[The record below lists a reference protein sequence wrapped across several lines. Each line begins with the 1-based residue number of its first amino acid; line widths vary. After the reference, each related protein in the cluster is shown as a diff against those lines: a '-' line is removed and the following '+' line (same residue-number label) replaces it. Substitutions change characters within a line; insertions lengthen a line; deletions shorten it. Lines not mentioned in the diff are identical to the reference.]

1 MLSFDIYFCY
11 DNRKIGLRRTR
22 MRSYKTVGV
31 LLALVGLVLIFNSL
45 SAQEVLFKSNFTDLK
60 ENWEVV
66 DDPEAEGGPGM
77 WRYGLAEFSGIHNRN
92 QTVSTALLA
101 GEKDWQNYT
110 VEISLTFASPQ
121 GYLVGIIC
129 GYQDAENFYLV
140 GYNFYERR
148 FELVVRTPEG
158 FELMAYFKVD
168 LISYAPLAMRLDY
181 TTDRL
186 RFSVNDQVVF
196 DLNEGRYPSGRFG
209 LGASSLLGSKVMFGP
224 VTVRSLDPSTLPSRD
239 YLDLLSFRRGAE
251 VVSEVEKGS
260 VRCLIDHAYRMKKAE
275 FDHGSYMSLNIQR
288 NPLPFEAVY
297 SFPQGKTVEIHT
309 FGIQLAGGYFPR
321 DIELLVSQENPEG
334 PFQSVGKFQ
343 VEPEGNGYQ
352 EFQLD
357 GPKARF
363 LKVRFLSAVREN
375 YIQINEILVK
385 GYREGSGPI
394 LGLSGEDSSGSRGE
408 ILFEDDFSS
417 GEIEKWEVW
426 DDPDSHEKKSQWRIV
441 LSEYSNIYNYLNH
454 PATFLV
460 TGDQDWTDYSI
471 KTNLFAVQSDGCLTG
486 LVFGFRGAD
495 NYYIVGYN
503 FNSSRFEL
511 GMRTPLGFEIL
522 ARARIDY
529 PRSQWLPLRVD
540 IHGSRMLFSFDDKVI
555 FDLDDGKPI
564 SGRVGIGSSALDI
577 GAVNLKD
584 FEVTSTAGTGLPERD
599 FQDLLAYR
607 RGGAVIYREIP
618 PVGERFVDM
627 LDHRLLDHDNFAN
640 TYQLDLA
647 QDKLPQEAVF
657 CFPQGRFVEIHRIGF
672 RFSGQNEPKEMKF
685 WVSNQTPKTGFSELT
700 TIMIQPGS
708 DRNQEFPV
716 PPTRAKYLKM
726 QITQS
731 TGTKRLEISEMFVSG
746 YFLERADRKPGEE
759 SLGEIQIR
767 EKEPND
773 SPGQAQVLPLNT
785 YLGGNVTREDVDY
798 FKLPLKNTPGNTLTV
813 YINNLGILR
822 PGYVLSTLDGTKID
836 PINEKAVGN
845 LMEVTYQLTPDD
857 YLLKIDRPDSYLTIV
872 FDDSG
877 SMGPSVDIVKKI
889 LGGYLDNLGEGLNL
903 QLMKYEDESTTLSDF
918 THDAAMLKQAME
930 KEVRGGGGTDTFKG
944 LKAAVDSVGRQKG
957 NRAVLA
963 IFDVIDCGGRKCM
976 EYYTDLWD
984 NILGSGISFSTI
996 AVQRGWGAETSYYT
1010 NSRQRIFKEIAYSS
1024 QGQYY
1029 YSPSPDKVEE
1039 SADLIFNQ
1047 LTSPVEYRLKAEWVQ
1062 TELKPGFVEVHFE
1075 EGAEKKAAKNVEL
1088 ILDAS
1093 NSMWGQIQG
1102 KAKITIAKQVLEQII
1117 NGLPDEMN
1125 VGLRLYGHRY
1135 GLNDKRA
1142 CQDTELV
1149 TPIGLI
1155 AKQQLTD
1162 AVNAISPK
1170 GKTPLVYSVLEG
1182 IKDFKDLKGGT
1193 IVLISDGVE
1202 SCDGDIN
1209 SIAPALK
1216 EGGLDLQVNIVGF
1229 AIKEIEARKQLEAIA
1244 TSTGGIYLD
1253 AKDSEQLLDSLEQT
1267 LRVEFVILDDQEE
1280 IRARGVVGGEPVQ
1293 VLEGEYKLKLL
1304 LQPEPLEIGISV
1316 KADTTAR
1323 LVLKKEAEKWKL
1335 LK

>member
-1 MLSFDIYFCY
+1 MK
-11 DNRKIGLRRTR
+11 NRKAVR
-22 MRSYKTVGV
+22 V
-31 LLALVGLVLIFNSL
+31 LFALIGLVLIFSSL
-45 SAQEVLFKSNFTDLK
+45 RAQKILFKSNFTDLK

-66 DDPEAEGGPGM
+66 DDPEASDSPGK
-77 WRYGLAEFSGIHNRN
+77 WRFSLADFSGIHNKN
-92 QTVSTALLA
+92 YTMATALLA

-110 VEISLTFASPQ
+110 IETSLTSVTHQ

-129 GYQDAENFYLV
+129 GYRDAENFYLV

-148 FELVVRTPEG
+148 FELVARTPEG
-158 FELMAYFKVD
+158 FELLAFFKVD
-168 LISYAPLAMRLDY
+168 LIPGVEVSLRLDY
-181 TTDRL
+181 AGDRL
-186 RFSVNDQVVF
+186 RFSVNEHVVF
-196 DLNEGRYPSGRFG
+196 DLNDGRYPSGQFG
-209 LGASSLLGSKVMFGP
+209 LGASSLQGSKVVFGP
-224 VTVRSLDPSTLPSRD
+224 VTVRSLDPSVLPPRE

-251 VVSEVEKGS
+251 VVSEAEKGP
-260 VRCLIDHAYRMKKAE
+260 VKCLIDHNYRMDKGE
-275 FDHGSYMSLNIQR
+275 FVQGSYMSLNIKR
-288 NPLPFEAVY
+288 LPLPFEAVY
-297 SFPQGKTVEIHT
+297 SFPQGKAVEIHSIG
-309 FGIQLAGGYFPR
+309 FQLVGGYFPG
-321 DIELLVSQENPEG
+321 EVEFLVAQENQEG
-334 PFQSVGKFQ
+334 AFQSAGKVQ
-343 VEPEGNGYQ
+343 VKPEKNSFQ
-352 EFQLD
+352 EFPFD
-357 GPKARF
+357 GIKAKY
-363 LKVRFLSAVREN
+363 LKVRFLTADQEN
-375 YIQINEILVK
+375 YIQMNEMFVK

-394 LGLSGEDSSGSRGE
+394 AGLSGEGSSGARGE

-417 GEIEKWEVW
+417 GDIDKWQVW
-426 DDPDSHEKKSQWRIV
+426 DDPDSFEKKSQWQIV

-460 TGDQDWTDYSI
+460 TGDQDWADYSI
-471 KTNLFAVQSDGCLTG
+471 KTSLSAVQSNGNLTG
-486 LVFGFRGAD
+486 LVFGFRGTD
-495 NYYIVGYN
+495 DYYIVGYN
-503 FNSSRFEL
+503 FSSSRFEL
-511 GMRTPLGFEIL
+511 GKRSPFGFEIL

-529 PRSQWLPLRVD
+529 PRREWLPFVVD
-540 IHGSRMLFSFDDKVI
+540 VRGSRIRFRFNDKVI
-555 FDLDDGKPI
+555 FDLDDGRPI
-564 SGRVGIGSSALDI
+564 SGRVGIGTSALGN

-584 FEVTSTAGTGLPERD
+584 FEVTSTAGTGLPERLE
-599 FQDLLAYR
+599 QDLLAYK
-607 RGGAVIYREIP
+607 RGGAVIYREVP
-618 PVGERFVDM
+618 PKGERFVDM
-627 LDHRLLDHDNFAN
+627 LDHTLLKHENIAN
-640 TYQLDLA
+640 TYAPDFS

-672 RFSGQNEPKEMKF
+672 KFGSRNQPKEMKF
-685 WVSNQTPKTGFSELT
+685 WVSDQTPKTGFSPLI
-700 TIMIQPGS
+700 TITIQPEAGDS
-708 DRNQEFPV
+708 PEFEV

-731 TGTKRLEISEMFVSG
+731 FGTKQLEIREMFVKG
-746 YFLERADRKPGEE
+746 FFLERADRKPGEE
-759 SLGEIQIR
+759 SLGEVQIR

-773 SPGQAQVLPLNT
+773 TPGQAQGLPLST
-785 YLGGNVTREDVDY
+785 YLGGNVTHEDVDY
-798 FKLPLKNTPGNTLTV
+798 YKLALKDTPGNTLTL
-813 YINNLGILR
+813 YINNLGVLR
-822 PGYVLSTLDGTKID
+822 PGYVLSTLEGTEID
-836 PINEKAVGN
+836 PIEERAVGN
-845 LMEVTYQLTPDD
+845 SIEVTYQLKPDD
-857 YLLKIDRPDSYLTIV
+857 YLLKIDRPESYLTIV

-877 SMGPSVDIVKKI
+877 SMGPSVGIVKKI

-903 QLMKYEDESTTLSDF
+903 QLMKYEDEPTTLSDF

-944 LKAAVDSVGRQKG
+944 LIAAVDSVGKQKG

-963 IFDVIDCGGRKCM
+963 IFDVLDCGGSKCM
-976 EYYTDLWD
+976 QYYTDLWD
-984 NILGSGISFSTI
+984 SILSSGISFSTI
-996 AVQRGWGAETSYYT
+996 AVQRGWEADTSYYT

-1039 SADLIFNQ
+1039 SANQIFNQ
-1047 LTSPVEYRLKAEWVQ
+1047 LTSPVEYRLKAEWAQ
-1062 TELKPGFVEVHFE
+1062 TERKPGFVEVQFE

-1102 KAKITIAKQVLEQII
+1102 KAKITIAKEVLEQII

-1135 GLNDKRA
+1135 GLNDSRA

-1155 AKQQLTD
+1155 DKQRLTE

-1202 SCDGDIN
+1202 SCDGDKN

-1216 EGGLDLQVNIVGF
+1216 EAGLDLQVNIVGF
-1229 AIKEIEARKQLEAIA
+1229 DIKEVEARKQLEAIA

-1253 AKDSEQLLDSLEQT
+1253 AKDSKQLLDSLEQT
-1267 LRVEFVILDDQEE
+1267 LRVEFVVLDDQGQVK
-1280 IRARGVVGGEPVQ
+1280 ARGVVGGEPVQ
-1293 VLEGEYKLKLL
+1293 VQEGEYNLKLL
-1304 LQPEPLEIGISV
+1304 LQPEPLEIRITV
-1316 KADTTAR
+1316 KAEATAK
-1323 LVLKKEAEKWKL
+1323 LTLKKEAEKWRL

>member
-1 MLSFDIYFCY
+1 MK
-11 DNRKIGLRRTR
+11 NQ
-22 MRSYKTVGV
+22 KTVGV
-31 LLALVGLVLIFNSL
+31 LFALVGLLLININL
-45 SAQEVLFKSNFTDLK
+45 SAQKVIFKSNFTDLK

-66 DDPEAEGGPGM
+66 DDPEADRTPGK
-77 WRYGLAEFSGIHNRN
+77 WRIGLAEFSGIHNKN
-92 QTVSTALLA
+92 YSMATALLS

-110 VEISLTFASPQ
+110 VETSLTSVANQ

-129 GYQDAENFYLV
+129 GYRDAENFYLV

-148 FELVVRTPEG
+148 FELVTRTPEG
-158 FELMAYFKVD
+158 FELMAFFKVD
-168 LISYAPLAMRLDY
+168 LIPGDEVSLRLDY
-181 TTDRL
+181 AGDRL
-186 RFSVNDQVVF
+186 RFSANEHVVF
-196 DLNEGRYPSGRFG
+196 DLNDSRYPSGQFG
-209 LGASSLLGSKVMFGP
+209 LGASSLQGSKVTFGP
-224 VTVRSLDPSTLPSRD
+224 VTVRSLDPSALPVREMQ
-239 YLDLLSFRRGAE
+239 DLLAFRRGAE
-251 VVSEVEKGS
+251 VVSKVEEGPVK
-260 VRCLIDHAYRMKKAE
+260 CLIDHNYRMDKAE
-275 FDHGSYMSLNIQR
+275 FDQGSYMSLTLKR

-297 SFPQGKTVEIHT
+297 AFPQGKAVEIHSIG
-309 FGIQLAGGYFPR
+309 FQLVTGNFPG
-321 DIELLVSQENPEG
+321 EVEFQVSEENLEG
-334 PFQSVGKFQ
+334 AFRSAGKFQ
-343 VEPEGNGYQ
+343 VKPEKNSYQ
-352 EFQLD
+352 EFPID
-357 GPKARF
+357 GVKAKY
-363 LKVRFLSAVREN
+363 LKVRFLTADQEN
-375 YIQINEILVK
+375 YIQMNEMLVK
-385 GYREGSGPI
+385 GYREGSGPTA
-394 LGLSGEDSSGSRGE
+394 GTSEGVSSGKEGTV
-408 ILFEDDFSS
+408 LFEDDFSS
-417 GEIEKWEVW
+417 GTIDQWQVW
-426 DDPDSHEKKSQWRIV
+426 DDPNSYEKKSQWEIV
-441 LSEYSNIYNYLNH
+441 LSEFSNIYNYLNH

-471 KTNLFAVQSDGCLTG
+471 KTNLFAVQSDGNLTG
-486 LVFGFRGAD
+486 LVFGFRD
-495 NYYIVGYN
+495 TDDYYIVGYN
-503 FNSSRFEL
+503 FSSSRFEL

-529 PRSQWLPLRVD
+529 PRKEWLPLCVD
-540 IHGSRMLFSFDDKVI
+540 VRGSRIRFRFDDNVI

-564 SGRVGIGSSALDI
+564 SGRVGIGSSALDF

-584 FEVTSTAGTGLPERD
+584 FEVISTAEIGLPERD
-599 FQDLLAYR
+599 LQDLLAYR
-607 RGGAVIYREIP
+607 RGGAVIYREVP
-618 PVGERFVDM
+618 PKGERFVDM
-627 LDHRLLDHDNFAN
+627 LDHRLIDYDSFGN
-640 TYQLDLA
+640 TYAPDLA

-657 CFPQGRFVEIHRIGF
+657 CFPQGRFVEIRRIGF
-672 RFSGQNEPKEMKF
+672 LFGSRNQPKEMKF
-685 WVSNQTPKTGFSELT
+685 WVSDQTPKTGFSPLT
-700 TIMIQPGS
+700 TITPKPEAGNS
-708 DRNQEFPV
+708 QEFEV

-731 TGTKRLEISEMFVSG
+731 TDTKRLDISEMFVKG

-773 SPGQAQVLPLNT
+773 SPGQAQALPLRT
-785 YLGGNVTREDVDY
+785 YLGGKVTHEDVDY
-798 FKLPLKNTPGNTLTV
+798 YKLELKDTPGNTLTL

-836 PINEKAVGN
+836 PINEMAVGN
-845 LMEVTYQLTPDD
+845 IIEVTYQLTPDD
-857 YLLKIDRPDSYLTIV
+857 YLLKIDRPESYLTIV

-877 SMGPSVDIVKKI
+877 SMGPSVGIVKKI

-903 QLMKYEDESTTLSDF
+903 QLMKYEDEPTTLSDF

-944 LKAAVDSVGRQKG
+944 LKAAIDSVGRQKG

-963 IFDVIDCGGRKCM
+963 IFDVIDCGKGNCM
-976 EYYTDLWD
+976 QYYTDMW
-984 NILGSGISFSTI
+984 NGILSSGISFSTI
-996 AVQRGWGAETSYYT
+996 AVQKGWEAETSYYT

-1024 QGQYY
+1024 QGQFY

-1039 SADLIFNQ
+1039 SADQIFRQ
-1047 LTSPVEYRLKAEWVQ
+1047 LTLPVEYRVKAEWIQ
-1062 TELKPGFVEVHFE
+1062 TERMPGFIEVKFE

-1102 KAKITIAKQVLEQII
+1102 KAKITIAKEVLDQII

-1135 GLNDKRA
+1135 GLNDNRA

-1155 AKQQLTD
+1155 DKKQLTD
-1162 AVNAISPK
+1162 AVDAITPR

-1216 EGGLDLQVNIVGF
+1216 EAGLDLQVNIVGF
-1229 AIKEIEARKQLEAIA
+1229 DIKEVEARKQLEAIA

-1267 LRVEFVILDDQEE
+1267 LRVEFVVLDDQEE

-1304 LQPEPLEIGISV
+1304 LQPEPLEIRITV
-1316 KADTTAR
+1316 KADSTAS
-1323 LVLKKEAEKWKL
+1323 LILKKEAEEWKL

>member
-1 MLSFDIYFCY
+1 MK
-11 DNRKIGLRRTR
+11 NRKA
-22 MRSYKTVGV
+22 VGV
-31 LLALVGLVLIFNSL
+31 LFALIGLLLITSTL
-45 SAQEVLFKSNFTDLK
+45 KAQKILFKSNFTDLK

-66 DDPEAEGGPGM
+66 DDPEADKPPGK
-77 WRYGLAEFSGIHNRN
+77 WRFGLGEFSGIHNKN
-92 QTVSTALLA
+92 NTMATALLA
-101 GEKDWQNYT
+101 GEKDWKNYT
-110 VEISLTFASPQ
+110 VETSLTTMTNQ

-129 GYQDAENFYLV
+129 GYRDTENFYLV

-148 FELVVRTPEG
+148 FELVTRTPEG
-158 FELMAYFKVD
+158 YELLAYFKVG
-168 LISYAPLAMRLDY
+168 LIPGDEVSLRLDY
-181 TTDRL
+181 TGDRL
-186 RFSVNDQVVF
+186 RFSANEHVVF
-196 DLNEGRYPSGRFG
+196 DLSHSRYSSGQFG
-209 LGASSLLGSKVMFGP
+209 LGASSLQGSKVMFGP
-224 VTVRSLDPSTLPSRD
+224 VTVRSLDPSVLPFREMQ
-239 YLDLLSFRRGAE
+239 DLLAFWRGAE
-251 VVSEVEKGS
+251 VVSEVKKGS
-260 VRCLIDHAYRMKKAE
+260 VKCLIDHKYRMDKAE
-275 FDHGSYMSLNIQR
+275 FDQGSYMSLTLKNY
-288 NPLPFEAVY
+288 PLPFEAVY
-297 SFPQGKTVEIHT
+297 AFPQGKAVEIHNIG
-309 FGIQLAGGYFPR
+309 FQLANGYFPG
-321 DIELLVSQENPEG
+321 EVEFLVSEENQEG
-334 PFQSVGKFQ
+334 TFKSAGKFQ
-343 VEPEGNGYQ
+343 VKPEKNSYQ

-357 GPKARF
+357 GIKAKY
-363 LKVRFLSAVREN
+363 LKVRILTADQEQ
-375 YIQINEILVK
+375 YIQMKEILVK

-394 LGLSGEDSSGSRGE
+394 AGLSGEGSSGALGE
-408 ILFEDDFSS
+408 ILFEDNFSS
-417 GEIEKWEVW
+417 GGIDKWQVW
-426 DDPDSHEKKSQWRIV
+426 DDPDSFEKKSEWQIV

-454 PATFLV
+454 PATFLL
-460 TGDQDWTDYSI
+460 TGNQDWTDYSI
-471 KTNLFAVQSDGCLTG
+471 KTELFAVQSDGNLTG
-486 LVFGFRGAD
+486 LVFGFRDTD

-503 FNSSRFEL
+503 FSSSRFEL

-529 PRSQWLPLRVD
+529 PRKKWLPLCVD
-540 IHGSRMLFSFDDKVI
+540 VRSSRIRFRYDDKVI

-564 SGRVGIGSSALDI
+564 SGRVGIGSSALDF

-584 FEVTSTAGTGLPERD
+584 FEVTSTAETGLPERD
-599 FQDLLAYR
+599 LQDLLAYR

-618 PVGERFVDM
+618 PVYERFVDM
-627 LDHRLLDHDNFAN
+627 LDHRLLDHDSFGN
-640 TYQLDLA
+640 TYAPDLA
-647 QDKLPQEAVF
+647 KDKLPQEAVF
-657 CFPQGRFVEIHRIGF
+657 CFPQGRFVEIRRIGF
-672 RFSGQNEPKEMKF
+672 RFAGQNEPKEIKF
-685 WVSNQTPKTGFSELT
+685 WVSEQTPKTGFSELP
-700 TIMIQPGS
+700 TITIQPGS

-731 TGTKRLEISEMFVSG
+731 TNTKRLDISEMFVKG

-759 SLGEIQIR
+759 SLGEVQIQ

-773 SPGQAQVLPLNT
+773 SPGQAQALPLST

-798 FKLPLKNTPGNTLTV
+798 YKLALKDTPGNTLTL

-836 PINEKAVGN
+836 PINERAEGN
-845 LMEVTYQLTPDD
+845 TLEVTYQLTPDD

-903 QLMKYEDESTTLSDF
+903 QLMKYEGEPAFLSDF

-944 LKAAVDSVGRQKG
+944 LNAAVESVGRQKG

-963 IFDVIDCGGRKCM
+963 IFDVVDCGGSKCM
-976 EYYTDLWD
+976 QYYTDMWND
-984 NILGSGISFSTI
+984 ILGSGISFSTI
-996 AVQRGWGAETSYYT
+996 AVQKGWESETSYYT

-1029 YSPSPDKVEE
+1029 YSPSPEKVEE
-1039 SADLIFNQ
+1039 SAGQIFKQ
-1047 LTSPVEYRLKAEWVQ
+1047 LTSPVEYRLKAEWIQ
-1062 TELKPGFVEVHFE
+1062 TERKPGFVEVKFE
-1075 EGAEKKAAKNVEL
+1075 EGAEKKAAQNVEL

-1093 NSMWGQIQG
+1093 NSMWGQIAG
-1102 KAKITIAKQVLEQII
+1102 KAKITIAKEVLDQII

-1125 VGLRLYGHRY
+1125 VGLRQYGHRY

-1155 AKQQLTD
+1155 DKQRLTD

-1216 EGGLDLQVNIVGF
+1216 EARLDLQVNIVGF
-1229 AIKEIEARKQLEAIA
+1229 DIKEIEARKQLEAIA
-1244 TSTGGIYLD
+1244 ASTGGIYLD

-1267 LRVEFVILDDQEE
+1267 LRIEFLILDDQEK
-1280 IRARGVVGGEPVQ
+1280 IKARGVVGGEPVQ
-1293 VLEGEYKLKLL
+1293 ILEGEYKLKLL
-1304 LQPEPLEIGISV
+1304 LQPEPMEMRISV
-1316 KADTTAR
+1316 IADATAK
-1323 LVLKKEAEKWKL
+1323 LILKKEADTWKVI
-1335 LK
+1335 K

>member
-1 MLSFDIYFCY
+1 MK
-11 DNRKIGLRRTR
+11 NHKIVVALF
-22 MRSYKTVGV
+22 
-31 LLALVGLVLIFNSL
+31 ALVGLILINTSL

-66 DDPEAEGGPGM
+66 DDPRADGAPGK
-77 WRYGLAEFSGIHNRN
+77 WRVGLGEFSGIHNKN
-92 QTVSTALLA
+92 NTMATALLA

-110 VEISLTFASPQ
+110 VETSLTSMTTQ

-129 GYQDAENFYLV
+129 GYQDAKNFYLV

-148 FELVVRTPEG
+148 FEMVVRTPAG
-158 FELMAYFKVD
+158 YELLAFFKVD
-168 LISYAPLAMRLDY
+168 LVPGDKVLLRLDY
-181 TTDRL
+181 GGNRL
-186 RFSVNDQVVF
+186 RFSANELIVF
-196 DLNEGRYPSGRFG
+196 DLNESRYPSGQFG
-209 LGASSLLGSKVMFGP
+209 LGASSLQGSKVMFGP
-224 VTVRSLDPSTLPSRD
+224 VTVRSLDPSALPPRE
-239 YLDLLSFRRGAE
+239 YQDLLSFRRGAE
-251 VVSEVEKGS
+251 VISEVEKGPIK
-260 VRCLIDHAYRMKKAE
+260 CLIDHNYRMEKKE
-275 FDHGSYMSLNIQR
+275 FVQGSYMSLNIKR
-288 NPLPFEAVY
+288 LTLPFEAVY
-297 SFPQGKTVEIHT
+297 SFPQGKTVEIHSIG
-309 FGIQLAGGYFPR
+309 FQLVGRSFPG
-321 DIELLVSQENPEG
+321 EVEFLVSEENQEG
-334 PFQSVGKFQ
+334 PFQSAGKVQ
-343 VEPEGNGYQ
+343 VKPEKNSFQ
-352 EFQLD
+352 EFPID
-357 GPKARF
+357 GVKAKY
-363 LKVRFLSAVREN
+363 LKVRFLTADQED
-375 YIQINEILVK
+375 YIQMDEMLVN
-385 GYREGSGPI
+385 GYRAGSGAI
-394 LGLSGEDSSGSRGE
+394 AGLSGEGSSGAQGE

-417 GEIEKWEVW
+417 GEIDKWQVWNDSDSFEKE
-426 DDPDSHEKKSQWRIV
+426 SQWQIV

-471 KTNLFAVQSDGCLTG
+471 KTHLFAVQSDGNLTG
-486 LVFGFRGAD
+486 LVFGFRDSD
-495 NYYIVGYN
+495 NYYIAGYN
-503 FNSSRFEL
+503 FSSSRFEL
-511 GMRTPLGFEIL
+511 GMRTPLGFETL
-522 ARARIDY
+522 ARAQIDY
-529 PRSQWLPLRVD
+529 PRKKWLPFVVD
-540 IHGSRMLFSFDDKVI
+540 VHGSRIRFRYDDKVI

-564 SGRVGIGSSALDI
+564 SGRVGIGSSALDF

-599 FQDLLAYR
+599 LQDLLAYR

-618 PVGERFVDM
+618 PKGERFVDM
-627 LDHRLLDHDNFAN
+627 LDHTLLDEEKTGN
-640 TYQLDLA
+640 TYAPDFA
-647 QDKLPQEAVF
+647 QDHLPQEAVF

-672 RFSGQNEPKEMKF
+672 RFGSQNQPKEMKF
-685 WVSNQTPKTGFSELT
+685 WVSDQTPKTGFSPLT
-700 TIMIQPGS
+700 TITIKLGPGRS
-708 DRNQEFPV
+708 QEFEV
-716 PPTRAKYLKM
+716 TPTRAKYLKM

-731 TGTKRLEISEMFVSG
+731 TGTKRLEISEMFVKG

-759 SLGEIQIR
+759 SLGEIKIR

-773 SPGQAQVLPLNT
+773 TPGQAQALPLST
-785 YLGGNVTREDVDY
+785 YLGGNVIHKDVDY
-798 FKLPLKNTPGNTLTV
+798 YKLALKDTPGNTLTL

-836 PINEKAVGN
+836 PINEKAEGN
-845 LMEVTYQLTPDD
+845 TLEVTYQLTPDD
-857 YLLKIDRPDSYLTIV
+857 YLLKIDRPDSYMTIV

-877 SMGPSVDIVKKI
+877 SMGSSVDIVKKI

-903 QLMKYEDESTTLSDF
+903 QLMKYEDEPAFLSDF
-918 THDAAMLKQAME
+918 THDTAMLKQAME

-944 LKAAVDSVGRQKG
+944 LIAAVNSVGKQKG

-963 IFDVIDCGGRKCM
+963 IFDVVDCGGSKCM
-976 EYYTDLWD
+976 QYYTDMW
-984 NILGSGISFSTI
+984 NGILGSGISFSTI
-996 AVQRGWGAETSYYT
+996 AVQKGWESETSYYT

-1039 SADLIFNQ
+1039 SADRIFKQ
-1047 LTSPVEYRLKAEWVQ
+1047 LTSPVEYRLKAEWIQ
-1062 TELKPGFVEVHFE
+1062 TERKPGFIEVQFE

-1102 KAKITIAKQVLEQII
+1102 KAKITIAKEVLAQII

-1135 GLNDKRA
+1135 GLNDNRA

-1155 AKQQLTD
+1155 KKKQLTD

-1216 EGGLDLQVNIVGF
+1216 EAGLDLQVNIVGF
-1229 AIKEIEARKQLEAIA
+1229 DIKEIEARRQLEAIA

-1253 AKDSEQLLDSLEQT
+1253 AKDSKQLLDSLEQT
-1267 LRVEFVILDDQEE
+1267 LRVEFIVLDDQGEVK
-1280 IRARGVVGGEPVQ
+1280 ARGVVGGEPVQ

-1304 LQPEPLEIGISV
+1304 LQPEPLEIKITV
-1316 KADTTAR
+1316 KADATAR
-1323 LVLKKEAEKWKL
+1323 LTLKKEAEKWRL

>member
-1 MLSFDIYFCY
+1 MKNHKAVS
-11 DNRKIGLRRTR
+11 
-22 MRSYKTVGV
+22 V
-31 LLALVGLVLIFNSL
+31 LIVLFGLVLIFNSL
-45 SAQEVLFKSNFTDLK
+45 SAQEVIFKSNFTDLK

-66 DDPEAEGGPGM
+66 DDPEADGAPGK
-77 WRYGLAEFSGIHNRN
+77 WRIGLGEFSGIHNKN
-92 QTVSTALLA
+92 CTMATALLA

-110 VEISLTFASPQ
+110 VETSLTSMTPQ

-129 GYQDAENFYLV
+129 GYQDSENFYLV

-148 FELVVRTPEG
+148 FELVTRTPEG
-158 FELMAYFKVD
+158 FELLAFFKVD
-168 LISYAPLAMRLDY
+168 LVPGDEVSLRLDY
-181 TTDRL
+181 AGDRL
-186 RFSVNDQVVF
+186 RFSANELVVF
-196 DLNEGRYPSGRFG
+196 DLNDNRYPSGQFG
-209 LGASSLLGSKVMFGP
+209 LGASSLQGSKVMFGP
-224 VTVRSLDPSTLPSRD
+224 VTVKSLDPSALPAREIQ
-239 YLDLLSFRRGAE
+239 DLLAFRRGAE
-251 VVSEVEKGS
+251 VVSEAEEGPVK
-260 VRCLIDHAYRMKKAE
+260 CLIDHNYRMDKAE
-275 FDHGSYMSLNIQR
+275 FVPGSYMSLNIKR
-288 NPLPFEAVY
+288 LSLPFEAVY
-297 SFPQGKTVEIHT
+297 SFPQDKPVEIHNIG
-309 FGIQLAGGYFPR
+309 FQLDNGYFP
-321 DIELLVSQENPEG
+321 DEVEFLVSEENQEG
-334 PFQSVGKFQ
+334 PFQSAGKVQ
-343 VEPEGNGYQ
+343 VKPEKKSYQ
-352 EFQLD
+352 EFPLD
-357 GPKARF
+357 GVKAKY
-363 LKVRFLSAVREN
+363 LKVRFLTADQEN
-375 YIQINEILVK
+375 YIQLYEMFVK
-385 GYREGSGPI
+385 GYRVGSGPI
-394 LGLSGEDSSGSRGE
+394 AGLSGEGSSGAQGE

-417 GEIEKWEVW
+417 GTIDKWQVW
-426 DDPDSHEKKSQWRIV
+426 DDPDSYEKESQWQIV

-471 KTNLFAVQSDGCLTG
+471 KTNLFAVQSDGNLTG
-486 LVFGFRGAD
+486 LVFGFKDND

-503 FNSSRFEL
+503 FSSSRFEL
-511 GMRTPLGFEIL
+511 GMHTPLGFEIL

-529 PRSQWLPLRVD
+529 PRRKWLPLCVD
-540 IHGSRMLFSFDDKVI
+540 VYGSRIQFRYDDKVI

-564 SGRVGIGSSALDI
+564 SGRVGIGSSALDF

-599 FQDLLAYR
+599 LQDLLAYR
-607 RGGAVIYREIP
+607 RGGAVIYREVP
-618 PVGERFVDM
+618 PKSERFVDM
-627 LDHRLLDHDNFAN
+627 LDHMLLDHDKFAN
-640 TYQLDLA
+640 TYQPDLA

-657 CFPQGRFVEIHRIGF
+657 CFPQGRYVEIHRLGF
-672 RFSGQNEPKEMKF
+672 RFGGQNEPKEMKF
-685 WVSNQTPKTGFSELT
+685 WVSEQTPKTGFSELT
-700 TIMIQPGS
+700 TITIQPRS

-731 TGTKRLEISEMFVSG
+731 TGTKRLEITEMFVKG

-773 SPGQAQVLPLNT
+773 TPGQAQALPLST
-785 YLGGNVTREDVDY
+785 YLGGNVTHEDVDY
-798 FKLPLKNTPGNTLTV
+798 FKLALKNTPGNTLTV

-845 LMEVTYQLTPDD
+845 IIEVTYQLTPDD

-903 QLMKYEDESTTLSDF
+903 QLMKYEDEPTTLSDF

-963 IFDVIDCGGRKCM
+963 IFDVLDCGGSKCM

-984 NILGSGISFSTI
+984 SILGSGISFSTI
-996 AVQRGWGAETSYYT
+996 AVQRGWEAETSYYT

-1029 YSPSPDKVEE
+1029 YSPSPDKVQE
-1039 SADLIFNQ
+1039 SANQIFKQ
-1047 LTSPVEYRLKAEWVQ
+1047 LTSPVEYRLKAEWIQ
-1062 TELKPGFVEVHFE
+1062 TERMPGFVEVRFE
-1075 EGAEKKAAKNVEL
+1075 QGAEKKAAQNVEL

-1102 KAKITIAKQVLEQII
+1102 KAKIAIAKEVLEQII

-1155 AKQQLTD
+1155 DKNQLTD
-1162 AVNAISPK
+1162 AVDAITPR

-1182 IKDFKDLKGGT
+1182 IKDFKDLRGGT
-1193 IVLISDGVE
+1193 IVLVSDGVE
-1202 SCDGDIN
+1202 SCDGDIT
-1209 SIAPALK
+1209 SVAPALK
-1216 EGGLDLQVNIVGF
+1216 EAGLDLQVNIVGF
-1229 AIKEIEARKQLEAIA
+1229 DIKEIEARKQLEAIA
-1244 TSTGGIYLD
+1244 ASTGGIYLD
-1253 AKDSEQLLDSLEQT
+1253 AKDSVQLLDSLEQT
-1267 LRVEFVILDDQEE
+1267 LRIEFVLLDDQGE
-1280 IRARGVVGGEPVQ
+1280 IKARGVVGGEPVQ
-1293 VLEGEYKLKLL
+1293 VLEGAYNLRLL
-1304 LQPEPLEIGISV
+1304 LQPEPLETEISV
-1316 KADTTAR
+1316 KADATER
-1323 LVLKKEAEKWKL
+1323 LILKKEGENWKL

>member
-1 MLSFDIYFCY
+1 MK
-11 DNRKIGLRRTR
+11 NHKAA
-22 MRSYKTVGV
+22 GV
-31 LLALVGLVLIFNSL
+31 LFALIGLVLIFNSL
-45 SAQEVLFKSNFTDLK
+45 SAQEVIFKSNFTDLK
-60 ENWEVV
+60 ENWEVM
-66 DDPEAEGGPGM
+66 DDPEASGVPGK
-77 WRYGLAEFSGIHNRN
+77 WRFGLGEFSGIHNKN
-92 QTVSTALLA
+92 YTMATALLA
-101 GEKDWQNYT
+101 GGKDWQNYT
-110 VEISLTFASPQ
+110 VETSLTSMTPQ

-129 GYQDAENFYLV
+129 GYRDAKNFYLV

-148 FELVVRTPEG
+148 FELVACTPEG
-158 FELMAYFKVD
+158 FELVAFFKVD
-168 LISYAPLAMRLDY
+168 LTPGVEVPLCLDY
-181 TTDRL
+181 AGDRL
-186 RFSVNDQVVF
+186 RFTANELVIF
-196 DLNEGRYPSGRFG
+196 DLNDSSYPSGQCG
-209 LGASSLLGSKVMFGP
+209 LGASSLQGSKVMFGP
-224 VTVRSLDPSTLPSRD
+224 VTVRSLDPSALPPRD
-239 YLDLLSFRRGAE
+239 YLDLLSFQRGAE
-251 VVSEVEKGS
+251 VVSEVEKGT
-260 VRCLIDHAYRMKKAE
+260 VKYLIDHNYRMDKAE
-275 FDHGSYMSLNIQR
+275 FDQGSPMTLNLER

-297 SFPQGKTVEIHT
+297 AFPQGKAVEIHSI
-309 FGIQLAGGYFPR
+309 GLQLVSRYFPG
-321 DIELLVSQENPEG
+321 EVEFLVSDENQEG
-334 PFQSVGKFQ
+334 PFQFAGKFQ
-343 VEPEGNGYQ
+343 FKPEKNSFQ
-352 EFQLD
+352 EFEID
-357 GPKARF
+357 RAKGRY
-363 LKVRFLSAVREN
+363 LKVRFLPAGQEQ
-375 YIQINEILVK
+375 YMQINEMLVK
-385 GYREGSGPI
+385 GYRVGSGPI
-394 LGLSGEDSSGSRGE
+394 AGLSEESSLGTQGE

-417 GEIEKWEVW
+417 GEIDKWQVW
-426 DDPDSHEKKSQWRIV
+426 DDPDSFEKKSQWQIV

-454 PATFLV
+454 PATFLL

-471 KTNLFAVQSDGCLTG
+471 KTKLFAVQSDGNLTG
-486 LVFGFRGAD
+486 LVFGFRDID

-503 FNSSRFEL
+503 FSSSRFEL

-529 PRSQWLPLRVD
+529 PRKEWLPLCVD
-540 IHGSRMLFSFDDKVI
+540 VHGSRIRFRYDDKVI

-564 SGRVGIGSSALDI
+564 SGRVGIGSSALDF

-599 FQDLLAYR
+599 LQDLLAYR

-618 PVGERFVDM
+618 PVYERFVDM
-627 LDHRLLDHDNFAN
+627 LDHTLLDHTKTAN
-640 TYQLDLA
+640 TYAPDLA
-647 QDKLPQEAVF
+647 HDKLPQEAVF

-672 RFSGQNEPKEMKF
+672 RFAGQNEPKEMKF
-685 WVSNQTPKTGFSELT
+685 WVSEQTPKTGFSELT
-700 TIMIQPGS
+700 TITIPPGS
-708 DRNQEFPV
+708 DRSQEFPV

-726 QITQS
+726 QITKS
-731 TGTKRLEISEMFVSG
+731 FGTKRLDISEMFVKG
-746 YFLERADRKPGEE
+746 YFQVRADRKPGEE
-759 SLGEIQIR
+759 SLGKIQLR

-773 SPGQAQVLPLNT
+773 SPGQAQALPLNT
-785 YLGGNVTREDVDY
+785 YLGGDVTHEDVDY
-798 FKLPLKNTPGNTLTV
+798 YKLALKDTPGNTLTL

-822 PGYVLSTLDGTKID
+822 PGYVLSTADGTKID
-836 PINEKAVGN
+836 PINERAEGN
-845 LMEVTYQLTPDD
+845 ILEVTYQLTPDD

-903 QLMKYEDESTTLSDF
+903 QLMKYEDEPTTLSDF
-918 THDAAMLKQAME
+918 THDATMLKQAME

-944 LKAAVDSVGRQKG
+944 LKAAVDSVGAQKG

-963 IFDVIDCGGRKCM
+963 IFDVVDCGGSKCM
-976 EYYTDLWD
+976 QYYTDLWD
-984 NILGSGISFSTI
+984 SILGSGISFSTI
-996 AVQRGWGAETSYYT
+996 AVQRGWEAETSYYT

-1039 SADLIFNQ
+1039 SADRIFKQ
-1047 LTSPVEYRLKAEWVQ
+1047 LTSPVEYRLKADWIQ
-1062 TELKPGFVEVHFE
+1062 TERKPGFVEVQFE
-1075 EGAEKKAAKNVEL
+1075 EGAEKKAAQNVEL

-1093 NSMWGQIQG
+1093 NSMWGQIAG
-1102 KAKITIAKQVLEQII
+1102 KAKITIAKEVLDQII
-1117 NGLPDEMN
+1117 SGLPDEMN

-1135 GLNDKRA
+1135 GLNDSRA

-1155 AKQQLTD
+1155 DKQQLTN
-1162 AVNAISPK
+1162 AVKAITPR

-1216 EGGLDLQVNIVGF
+1216 EAGLDLQVNIVGF
-1229 AIKEIEARKQLEAIA
+1229 DIKEIEARKQLEAIA
-1244 TSTGGIYLD
+1244 ASTGGIYLD

-1280 IRARGVVGGEPVQ
+1280 IKARGVVGGEPVQ

-1304 LQPEPLEIGISV
+1304 LQPEPMEIGITV
-1316 KADTTAR
+1316 IADATAKLILKKDADT
-1323 LVLKKEAEKWKL
+1323 WKVI
-1335 LK
+1335 K